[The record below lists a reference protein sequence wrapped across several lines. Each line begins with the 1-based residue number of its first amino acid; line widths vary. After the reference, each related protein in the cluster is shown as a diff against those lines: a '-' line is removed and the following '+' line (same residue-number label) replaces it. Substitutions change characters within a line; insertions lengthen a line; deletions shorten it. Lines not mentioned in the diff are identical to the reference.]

1 MYDKLTPN
9 IKALI
14 YEYDQT
20 YRDKFNIVL
29 EEFKIWRLL
38 KFVPEY
44 NLTETINWG
53 RRMRKTE
60 PNQHS
65 TIIQFN
71 KNI

>member
-1 MYDKLTPN
+1 MYEKLTPN
-9 IKALI
+9 IIALI
-14 YEYDQT
+14 YEYDPA

-29 EEFKIWRLL
+29 EGIKILRLF

-44 NLTETINWG
+44 NFTESITWW

-65 TIIQFN
+65 TIIHFN
-71 KNI
+71 